1 MYIIINE
8 LNYCPKNTETVE
20 KREPARETKF
30 NIRKQ
35 RKIKYKYIDTQTGM
49 DDSCGLTQKYNA
61 DRANK
66 YD

>member
-1 MYIIINE
+1 MYIIIKE

-20 KREPARETKF
+20 KREPARQTTL

-35 RKIKYKYIDTQTGM
+35 RKYKYIDTQTGM
-49 DDSCGLTQKYNA
+49 DDSCGLTQKYNT